1 MILGETL
8 IKCIN
13 IFLEAEKKLNEANG
27 DITTAISD
35 KLNRVLSKINGW
47 KQLRDINNI
56 LYIVYS
62 VSSNMNNHRFDL
74 NGATCNDSLSI

>member
-47 KQLRDINNI
+47 K
-56 LYIVYS
+56 
-62 VSSNMNNHRFDL
+62 
-74 NGATCNDSLSI
+74 